1 MAKHSNLKL
10 NKSLGQHF
18 LRDEN
23 VLFNIVKA
31 IDDNVEKKIPI
42 VEVGPGAGALT
53 KFLHQKEN
61 FKLVE
66 FDTRWAAYLLKE
78 YPSLEGRIY
87 NEDFL
92 KMDLKE
98 IYNKMAIVGNFPY
111 NISSQI
117 LFKVLEHKEIVPTV
131 IGMFQKEVAMRI
143 CSKPKSKA
151 YGILSVLIQ
160 AYYDAE
166 YLFDVPRESF
176 HPAPKVMSGVLILRR
191 KEKLNL
197 ACDEK
202 FFKRLIKMA
211 FQQRRKTLRNSLKQ
225 LIFSDDIKQ
234 LEIFNKRPEA
244 LDVDAFINLTNI
256 LDN

>member
-1 MAKHSNLKL
+1 LAKHSNLKL

-92 KMDLKE
+92 
-98 IYNKMAIVGNFPY
+98 GNFPY